1 MSEKLYNNNNN
12 VSLNEREAEKRETE
26 IKTIVNA
33 GLSKCALSEPIMGPA
48 AGDSIKKAK
57 WKIFQSKKSCHSI
70 GQLPDLVIEGDC
82 TLKRDSCG
90 IIYNIFIIGS
100 IRSSSIRPT
109 MEMSTD
115 YHNRLCYYSH
125 HHNHYSHHHNHHN
138 YNQPTKEKST
148 DSRGRWCYSRAGFP
162 QSFFLARS
170 G

>member
-12 VSLNEREAEKRETE
+12 VSLNEPEAEKRETE

-82 TLKRDSCG
+82 TLRG
-90 IIYNIFIIGS
+90 ILV
-100 IRSSSIRPT
+100 
-109 MEMSTD
+109 E
-115 YHNRLCYYSH
+115 
-125 HHNHYSHHHNHHN
+125 
-138 YNQPTKEKST
+138 
-148 DSRGRWCYSRAGFP
+148 
-162 QSFFLARS
+162 
-170 G
+170 